1 MINEELLSTLTILYV
16 ENEEKEINNFK
27 ITFEKLFKSI
37 IFASDGLEAMNKFND
52 ALSDNII
59 IDLIISEV
67 SLTHLSGIDF
77 LTHVKKVDTNI
88 PFIFTSSTIKTQDLI
103 SAIKNGASNYLLKPI
118 TKNQIIDEIE
128 KKCLN
133 QKEKKTN
140 STYINELEEYL
151 NSINKVA
158 IVSIFDDN
166 GKILYVNN
174 FFSEVSKYLE
184 EDLLEQDYRFT
195 YHSDISKTILEEQ
208 WNELKKTKSWK
219 GKIKHLSKN
228 NSVFYTNTTI
238 TSVLNNKKNKFISIN
253 FLTTEEE
260 NKKRDYKKKV
270 LYNLQETR
278 RVYNV
283 AQDKIQELKTEISK
297 YEDVNKY
304 EEELI
309 NQKELSIRYYK
320 EIKELEKRIS
330 NLDSKQRQLS
340 IGINNKIKEI
350 TTITQEKINKKTST
364 ENKIKEIQS
373 EIETREELIVRISNE
388 ITKRSS
394 KVNEQENRIK
404 V

>member
-1 MINEELLSTLTILYV
+1 MINEELLATLTILYV
-16 ENEEKEINNFK
+16 EHEEKEINNFK
-27 ITFEKLFKSI
+27 TTFEKLFKKI

-59 IDLIISEV
+59 IDIIISEV
-67 SLTHLSGIDF
+67 SLAHLSGIDF

-118 TKNQIIDEIE
+118 TKNQIVDEIE

-133 QKEKKTN
+133 PKEKKTN

-195 YHSDISKTILEEQ
+195 YHNDISKTILEEQ

-238 TSVLNNKKNKFISIN
+238 TSVFNNKKNKFISIN

-278 RVYNV
+278 KVYKV

-309 NQKELSIRYYK
+309 NQKELSIKYYK
-320 EIKELEKRIS
+320 EIEELEERIL

-340 IGINNKIKEI
+340 ILLNNKIKEI
-350 TTITQEKINKKTST
+350 TTITQEKINKKTIT
-364 ENKIKEIQS
+364 ENKIKEIKS

-394 KVNEQENRIK
+394 KVNEQRNRIE